1 MYGLTY
7 SKFING
13 LKKSHIN
20 IDRKVLAYIAINKP
34 LTFKALI
41 EKAQSTR

>member
-1 MYGLTY
+1 MTY

-13 LKKSHIN
+13 LKKFNID
-20 IDRKVLAYIAINKP
+20 IDRKILADIAVNQP
-34 LTFKALI
+34 STFKALI